1 MHVAY
6 FVKILTVILTKE
18 IEKKKKK
25 QKVVVNHYLKNCF
38 YLKYCYNMVKSF
50 GITMASKP
58 NFYYIVY
65 DSVC

>member
-6 FVKILTVILTKE
+6 FVKTLTIILSKE

-25 QKVVVNHYLKNCF
+25 QEVVVNHYLKNCF

-65 DSVC
+65 DLVC

>member
-1 MHVAY
+1 MHIAY
-6 FVKILTVILTKE
+6 FVKTLTIILSKE

-25 QKVVVNHYLKNCF
+25 TRSCCQPLLKNCF
-38 YLKYCYNMVKSF
+38 YLKYCYNLVKSF
-50 GITMASKP
+50 GTIIASKP